1 MSETNYFKKI
11 IMCSDDMTTDVD
23 QLYVKKIHLVGFSYI
38 VIEDVQTT
46 KWLVLKII
54 RKWLNI

>member
-1 MSETNYFKKI
+1 
-11 IMCSDDMTTDVD
+11 MCSDDMTADVD